1 MNIVLLEKVKAETG
15 KKMREKIKVE
25 LLPDI
30 YLYFYFLDLRGEI
43 ERTQNKVED
52 TTFQLQVS
60 S

>member
-1 MNIVLLEKVKAETG
+1 MNIVLLEKVKTETG